1 MPFVTEITQILCHQ
15 NLQTY
20 TVVTKV
26 TLSLPQKIL
35 NYTYRC
41 YNGQR
46 LRFLV
51 VFSLLFIGR
60 KTKKKNLFMGSWAC
74 VRAHWQKNVLLVR
87 ITTLKS
93 VNRKNIGL
101 RDLEWSWIEFLPLC
115 SDHSKRCYIL
125 KFHSLVLSMFV

>member
-60 KTKKKNLFMGSWAC
+60 KTKKKIYLWVHGPVFGLIDK
-74 VRAHWQKNVLLVR
+74 KNVLLVR

-101 RDLEWSWIEFLPLC
+101 RDLEWSWIEFLPLYN
-115 SDHSKRCYIL
+115 DHSKRCYIL